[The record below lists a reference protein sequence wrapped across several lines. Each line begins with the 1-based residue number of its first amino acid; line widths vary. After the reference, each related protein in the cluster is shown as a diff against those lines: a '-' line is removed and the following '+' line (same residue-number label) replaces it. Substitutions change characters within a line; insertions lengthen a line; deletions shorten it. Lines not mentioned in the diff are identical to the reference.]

1 MTSRRLLLALCAAA
15 LVVNATAALAADQT
29 VNATVSGIDNSG
41 IKVQIRTSDIGATP
55 HYCTTGGSGGGCTV
69 TDQQSSIPKNIGNM
83 LCLPQS
89 LGGYT
94 ITAGCNSLLSADSGS
109 CQGNSATSNCGQSTS
124 SYSYVA
130 PKCNYRTSSSAGTS
144 ANWNWTITSS
154 GGSLT
159 IDCSQSGYTGYT
171 Q

>member
-1 MTSRRLLLALCAAA
+1 MTLRIWATIVFGLATMMPGGAFA
-15 LVVNATAALAADQT
+15 NSQT
-29 VNATVSGIDNSG
+29 VNASVSGIDNSG
-41 IKVQIRTSDIGATP
+41 IKVQIRTSDIGASA

-83 LCLPQS
+83 LCMPQS

-94 ITAGCNSLLSADSGS
+94 ISAACNSLLTAGSGS

-130 PKCNYRTSSSAGTS
+130 PKCNYRTSSNASTS
-144 ANWNWTITSS
+144 ANWSWTITSS
-154 GGSLT
+154 GGSMT

>member
-1 MTSRRLLLALCAAA
+1 MRSMLWAAA
-15 LVVNATAALAADQT
+15 VLAMAAAMPAGAFADSQT
-29 VNATVSGIDNSG
+29 VNASVSGIDNSG
-41 IKVQIRTSDIGATP
+41 IKVQIRTSDIGATA

-94 ITAGCNSLLSADSGS
+94 ISAGCNSLLTAGSGS

-130 PKCNYRTSSSAGTS
+130 PKCNYRTSSSASTS
-144 ANWNWTITSS
+144 ANWYWTITSS
-154 GGSLT
+154 GGTLT